1 MKIEID
7 REDDGRWIAEVP
19 DLPGVMVYGSSRE
32 EAISKVKALASRVLE
47 TISKPDQRLKAIRR
61 IPWKGIANGQKKTNS
76 YTVANDLARSG

>member
-1 MKIEID
+1 MVNPLYQ
-7 REDDGRWIAEVP
+7 EVTR
-19 DLPGVMVYGSSRE
+19 SRP
-32 EAISKVKALASRVLE
+32 IVKLFMATYLE